1 MCADPQK
8 RKVDKE
14 RRVFNKTW
22 TAKYFFTEM
31 KGPFSTTTGNVS
43 DVFVTEVTPSGWTFS
58 IWSVIYVWLTF
69 VIIYFL
75 ANLCR
80 KYKHFNNLFT
90 KRPSCLHYIKNL
102 LLFLIFCVSHR
113 NAYGYV
119 YCSPPVFPYGFFIC
133 WCLNLCFNIAWL
145 LVWDRA
151 WMIAALVFLILVA
164 GTNYGMISFACHGLH
179 VYGAWL
185 KEYHKVD
192 LLLIRIL
199 VQNGVMIYTVW
210 TTIAT
215 LINLAIVL
223 TYTANVSPT
232 NAATVCY
239 CILTFMLLAW
249 FFLQN
254 VFLDKH
260 MRYVLIDYPVVIW
273 ALAGNLDKNYIAE
286 SPSRSGIFIVVLLAA
301 AVLLYII
308 RLVLVIWRHCK
319 QPLYNGISLESM
331 EPMEINQQQKRAL
344 R

>member
-1 MCADPQK
+1 MGKHNAG
-8 RKVDKE
+8 RLVAILLSVVVYGVSL
-14 RRVFNKTW
+14 VFNGLSV
-22 TAKYFFTEM
+22 M
-31 KGPFSTTTGNVS
+31 GVDPFSTTTGNVS
-43 DVFVTEVTPSGWTFS
+43 DVFVTEITPSGWTFS
-58 IWSVIYVWLTF
+58 IWSVIYVWLTLM
-69 VIIYFL
+69 IIYIL

-80 KYKHFNNLFT
+80 K
-90 KRPSCLHYIKNL
+90 
-102 LLFLIFCVSHR
+102 

-119 YCSPPVFPYGFFIC
+119 YCSPPVLPYGFFIC
-133 WCLNLCFNIAWL
+133 WCLNLCFNITWL

-192 LLLIRIL
+192 LWLIRIL
-199 VQNGVMIYTVW
+199 VQNGVMIYTTW

-223 TYTANVSPT
+223 TYQANVSPT
-232 NAATVCY
+232 NAATVSY
-239 CILTFMLLAW
+239 CILTIVLLVW

-254 VFLDKH
+254 VVLDKH

-273 ALAGNLDKNYIAE
+273 ALTGNFDKNYNAE

-301 AVLLYII
+301 ASLLYAL
-308 RLVLVIWRHCK
+308 RLVLVIWRHWK
-319 QPLYNGISLESM
+319 QPLYNGVNPEAV
-331 EPMEINQQQKRAL
+331 EPMEAAKHQKWAL

>member
-1 MCADPQK
+1 MGKHNAG
-8 RKVDKE
+8 RLVAILLSVVVYGVSL
-14 RRVFNKTW
+14 VFNGLSV
-22 TAKYFFTEM
+22 M
-31 KGPFSTTTGNVS
+31 GVGPFSTTTGNVS
-43 DVFVTEVTPSGWTFS
+43 DVFVTEITPSGWTFS
-58 IWSVIYVWLTF
+58 IWSVIYVWLTLM
-69 VIIYFL
+69 IIYIL

-80 KYKHFNNLFT
+80 KN
-90 KRPSCLHYIKNL
+90 I
-102 LLFLIFCVSHR
+102 
-113 NAYGYV
+113 YGYV
-119 YCSPPVFPYGFFIC
+119 YCSPPVLPYGFFIC

-192 LLLIRIL
+192 LWLIRIL
-199 VQNGVMIYTVW
+199 VQNGVMIYTTW

-223 TYTANVSPT
+223 TYEANISPT
-232 NAATVCY
+232 NAATVSY
-239 CILTFMLLAW
+239 CILTIMLLVW

-254 VFLDKH
+254 VVLDKH

-273 ALAGNLDKNYIAE
+273 ALTGNFDKNYNAE

-301 AVLLYII
+301 ASLLYAV

-319 QPLYNGISLESM
+319 QPLYNGVSPQAV
-331 EPMEINQQQKRAL
+331 EPMEPANHQKWAL